1 MYVHFTICKIANG
14 KLMYHMEL
22 NQCSVITYSGGI
34 GVGSGGKCQE
44 GGNIVILN
52 G

>member
-14 KLMYHMEL
+14 KLVYHMEL

-34 GVGSGGKCQE
+34 GVGSGENVKRE
-44 GGNIVILN
+44 GT
-52 G
+52 